1 MNLQLVRLR
10 FRQPLHLSRGKL
22 NTYESSEHTLH
33 SDTVQAALFVC
44 ALQLYDEATAL
55 DFQDAVQVSS
65 AFPFVDH
72 EFWLPRPLNLRFDDD
87 PDTRKELKKIKYL
100 KKGHFEKALR
110 GEKLEN
116 GELLDNEGRAIQPK
130 IWEAD
135 VTQRVL
141 IDRVNAGSTPFY
153 LEKLYPENWHR
164 DRGLFVLLKNEGFDA
179 AKLKSLF
186 RLLGDNGIG
195 LQRSLGNGTF
205 DIEKLEIEDFSLAL
219 PDSGSAWVNLSLY
232 RPDDEQK
239 EIEKIQLEHSHYQLL
254 KRGGWLSSP
263 DDTAHMSL
271 RKKSVLMFSE
281 GSVLALDGAALV
293 GKIEDL
299 DPREDVPHPVFRDG
313 RGIFLPMKLKENV
326 ES

>member
-1 MNLQLVRLR
+1 MNFQLVRLR

-22 NTYESSEHTLH
+22 NTYESSEQTLH

-44 ALQLYDEATAL
+44 ALQLYNEATAL
-55 DFQDAVQVSS
+55 DFQDKVRISS
-65 AFPFVDH
+65 AFPFVGD
-72 EFWLPRPLNLRFDDD
+72 EFWLPRPLKLRLDDD
-87 PDTRKELKKIKYL
+87 PSTRKELKKIKYL
-100 KKGHFEKALR
+100 KKAHFEQVLR
-110 GEKLEN
+110 GEKPPVSEILEY
-116 GELLDNEGRAIQPK
+116 GD
-130 IWEAD
+130 IWKQIWKED

-153 LEKLYPENWHR
+153 LEKLYPVNGHV
-164 DRGLFVLLKNEGFDA
+164 DRGLFLLIKNEGFEA
-179 AKLKSLF
+179 AKLQSLF

-205 DIEKLEIEDFSLAL
+205 DIENLEIEDFALSL

-232 RPDDEQK
+232 RPADEVQVGN
-239 EIEKIQLEHSHYQLL
+239 IQLERSHYQLL

-263 DDTAHMSL
+263 EDTQHMRL

-281 GSVLALDGAALV
+281 GSVLAFDGDAPV

-299 DPREDVPHPVFRDG
+299 DPREDDPHPVFRDG
-313 RGIFLPMKLKENV
+313 RGIFLPMK
-326 ES
+326 

>member
-44 ALQLYDEATAL
+44 ALQLYDVATAL
-55 DFQDAVQVSS
+55 DFQDTVRVSS
-65 AFPFVDH
+65 AFPFVGD
-72 EFWLPRPLNLRFDDD
+72 EFWLPRPLNPWLDED
-87 PDTRKELKKIKYL
+87 PETRKELKKIKYL
-100 KKGHFEKALR
+100 KKAHFEQALH
-110 GEKLEN
+110 GQKPPVS
-116 GELLDNEGRAIQPK
+116 ELLEYGDVWKK
-130 IWEAD
+130 IWKDD

-153 LEKLYPENWHR
+153 LEKLYPANWHR

-179 AKLKSLF
+179 ARLKSLF

-205 DIEKLEIEDFSLAL
+205 DIENLEIEDFLLAL
-219 PDSGSAWVNLSLY
+219 PESGSAWVNLSLY
-232 RPDDEQK
+232 RPADEEQVG
-239 EIEKIQLEHSHYQLL
+239 KIQLEHSHYQLL

-263 DDTAHMSL
+263 DDTVHMSL

-281 GSVLALDGAALV
+281 GSVLAFGS
-293 GKIEDL
+293 GEPKGRIEEIQ
-299 DPREDVPHPVFRDG
+299 PEWKGIHPVFRDG
-313 RGIFLPMKLKENV
+313 RGIFLPMK
-326 ES
+326 

>member
-65 AFPFVDH
+65 AFPFVGD
-72 EFWLPRPLNLRFDDD
+72 EFWLPRPLNLRLDDA
-87 PDTRKELKKIKYL
+87 PGTRKELKKIKYL
-100 KKGHFEKALR
+100 KKAHFEQALR
-110 GEKLEN
+110 GEKPPVS
-116 GELLDNEGRAIQPK
+116 ELLEYGDIWKK
-130 IWEAD
+130 IWKDD

-153 LEKLYPENWHR
+153 LEKLYPENWHS
-164 DRGLFVLLKNEGFDA
+164 DRGLFVLIKNQGFDV

-205 DIEKLEIEDFSLAL
+205 DIENLEIEDFSLAL
-219 PDSGSAWVNLSLY
+219 PDSGSAWVSLSLY
-232 RPDDEQK
+232 RPEK
-239 EIEKIQLEHSHYQLL
+239 EDAEKIKGSKTSHYQLL

-263 DDTAHMSL
+263 DDMAHMSL

-281 GSVLALDGAALV
+281 GSVLAFGGEPK
-293 GKIEDL
+293 GKIEEIQ
-299 DPREDVPHPVFRDG
+299 PEWNKIHTVFRDG
-313 RGIFLPMKLKENV
+313 RGIFLPMK
-326 ES
+326 